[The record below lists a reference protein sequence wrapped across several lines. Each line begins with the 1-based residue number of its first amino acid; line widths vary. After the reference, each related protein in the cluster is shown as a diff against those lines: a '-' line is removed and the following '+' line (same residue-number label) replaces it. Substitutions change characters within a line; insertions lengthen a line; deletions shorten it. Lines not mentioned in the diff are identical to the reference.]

1 MTFVEK
7 NYNWNLNR
15 KASVKVKRLI
25 DSILGTNL
33 CEGQIRDE
41 TNISFAKSHSYE
53 R

>member
-15 KASVKVKRLI
+15 KTSVKVKRLI
-25 DSILGTNL
+25 DSILGKNL
-33 CEGQIRDE
+33 CERQIRDE